1 MRNKDNIQIRNIN
14 KSFPIGGKR
23 KNKVLKD
30 VNLEIQEG
38 EFITI
43 FGPSGCGKSTLL
55 HTIMGIERPD
65 SGKVQIL
72 GKSIWDMNADQR
84 ADFRKQNI
92 GVVFQQQNWIKSL
105 SVLENVALST
115 QLLGYNQQ
123 ESLQKAHEAIQKM
136 NMTRFENF
144 VPTELS
150 SGEQQKI
157 GLARALVSNP
167 KIVIA
172 DEPTGNLDTENGD
185 EILRKLKKLA
195 KEGTT
200 VILVTHNPEHLG
212 YSDTVAIMKD
222 GYLIEKIQGGKDIY
236 KKIKE
241 KLEKS
246 DMQESGYIVM
256 EKDFKK
262 EDDSEKDYPEESL
275 WEKIRIFFFLIFTF
289 FIESG
294 VLMATKI
301 LSKTSPEKAEN
312 LRMKTSLF
320 VHNLENGSKET
331 KSISSIDLTE
341 LSFKNLLYKRFRTVV
356 TIAGVALGT
365 GFVILLLS
373 LGYGLERLVVEQ
385 ITEAKDLN
393 QMDVYPKVGSQL
405 SLDDNLIDKIESLSG
420 IVTIYKIKNVA
431 GRVDYLGS
439 TSDLVVYGIDD
450 GYLESTKVRK
460 LAGEYFN
467 EKSVLPEIIV
477 NKEYVNLFGLKEE
490 EIIGEELEV
499 VIIEKNPEEEME
511 NNLLKGIVIS
521 VVEDEFPP
529 VAYVKLNELNEFTTE
544 DYSQA
549 TVVVSGENSLK
560 KVRGEVEALGLE
572 TFSVMDTIE
581 EVETLFNYIRYALLI
596 FGIMAFTIAF
606 LGMINTL
613 VVSLLERTRE
623 IGLMKIIGMKRNEV
637 RALFI
642 TESMFI
648 GFLGGILG
656 ILFGYFA
663 GYVVSFIVYLFSMS
677 RGVGYIQISFIPL
690 SLIILVI
697 LSTTLLGF
705 FTGLYPAKRAVKMD
719 PLDALRYE

>member
-1 MRNKDNIQIRNIN
+1 MKNNNSIQIRNIN
-14 KSFPIGGKR
+14 KSFSIGGKR
-23 KNKVLKD
+23 KNKVLKNI
-30 VNLEIQEG
+30 NLEIREG

-55 HTIMGIERPD
+55 NTLMGIERPD
-65 SGKVQIL
+65 SGTVHIL

-105 SVLENVALST
+105 SVLENVALNA

-123 ESLQKAHEAIQKM
+123 ESLQKAHKVIETM
-136 NMTRFENF
+136 GMTRFEDF
-144 VPTELS
+144 IPTELS

-157 GLARALVSNP
+157 GLARALVSDP
-167 KIVIA
+167 KIIIA
-172 DEPTGNLDTENGD
+172 DEPTGNLDTENGN
-185 EILRKLKKLA
+185 EILRKLIKLA
-195 KEGTT
+195 KEGIT
-200 VILVTHNPEHLG
+200 VILVTHNPDHLG

-222 GYLIEKIQGGKDIY
+222 GYLIEKIKPEKDIY
-236 KKIKE
+236 KRIKE
-241 KLEKS
+241 RFAKTDTQQGEYILEDK
-246 DMQESGYIVM
+246 
-256 EKDFKK
+256 
-262 EDDSEKDYPEESL
+262 DSEKKDYSERDYPKESF
-275 WEKIRIFFFLIFTF
+275 WEKLKIFLSLIFSF

-294 VLMATKI
+294 ALIATKI
-301 LSKTSPEKAEN
+301 LSKISPEKAEN
-312 LRMKTSLF
+312 LRIKASLF
-320 VHNLENGSKET
+320 VHNLENGRRDT
-331 KSISSIDLTE
+331 KSIGSIDLTE
-341 LSFKNLLYKRFRTVV
+341 LSFKNLLYKRFRTVI
-356 TIAGVALGT
+356 TIVGVGLGT

-393 QMDVYPKVGSQL
+393 QMDVFPKVGSQL
-405 SLDDNLIDKIESLSG
+405 KLDDNLIDKISSLSG
-420 IVTIYKIKNVA
+420 IVKIYKIKDVA

-439 TSDLVVYGIDD
+439 TSDIVVYGVEN
-450 GYLESTKVRK
+450 GYLESIKVGK
-460 LAGEYFN
+460 VAGEYFN

-477 NKEYVNLFGLKEE
+477 NNEYVSLFGLKQE

-511 NNLLKGIVIS
+511 KNLLKGVVVGIV
-521 VVEDEFPP
+521 DDDFPP
-529 VAYVKLNELNEFTTE
+529 VAYVKLNELNEFATG

-560 KVRGEVEALGLE
+560 KVRSEVEALGLE
-572 TFSVMDTIE
+572 IFSVVDTVE
-581 EVETLFNYIRYALLI
+581 EVEKLFNYIRYALLI

-648 GFLGGILG
+648 GFIGGILG
-656 ILFGYFA
+656 IVFGYVS
-663 GYVVSFIVYLFSMS
+663 GYIVSFIVYLFSMS

-697 LSTTLLGF
+697 LTTTLLGF

>member
-1 MRNKDNIQIRNIN
+1 MKNKNNIQIKSIN

-30 VNLEIQEG
+30 VNLEIKKG
-38 EFITI
+38 EFITV

-55 HTIMGIERPD
+55 NTIMGIERPD
-65 SGKVQIL
+65 SGQIKIL
-72 GKSIWDMNADQR
+72 GKTIWDINADQR
-84 ADFRKQNI
+84 ADFRKENI

-105 SVLENVALST
+105 SVLENVALSA

-123 ESLQKAHEAIQKM
+123 KSLQKAHEVIKGM

-150 SGEQQKI
+150 SGEQQRI
-157 GLARALVSNP
+157 GLARALILNP
-167 KIVIA
+167 QILIA
-172 DEPTGNLDTENGD
+172 DEPTGNLDTENGE
-185 EILRKLKKLA
+185 EILRKLEELA
-195 KEGTT
+195 KKGTT

-212 YSDTVAIMKD
+212 YSDTIAIMKD
-222 GYLIEKIQGGKDIY
+222 GYLIKKIKSGKDIY
-236 KKIKE
+236 KKVKKTLENFEIEEGSRIVAEKE
-241 KLEKS
+241 SK
-246 DMQESGYIVM
+246 ESRSV
-256 EKDFKK
+256 ER
-262 EDDSEKDYPEESL
+262 DYPKESI
-275 WEKIRIFFFLIFTF
+275 WQKIKTFFFLIPIF
-289 FIESG
+289 FVESG
-294 VLMATKI
+294 VLMVTKI
-301 LSKTSPEKAEN
+301 LSKISPEKAKS
-312 LRMKTSLF
+312 LRIETSLF
-320 VHNLENGSKET
+320 VHKLENGRRDA
-331 KSISSIDLTE
+331 KSIGSIDLTE

-356 TIAGVALGT
+356 TIVGVGLGT

-385 ITEAKDLN
+385 ITEARDLN

-405 SLDDNLIDKIESLSG
+405 KLDDKLIDKIESLSG
-420 IVTIYKIKNVA
+420 IVRIYKIKNVA

-439 TSDLVVYGIDD
+439 TSDIVVYGIED
-450 GYLESTKVRK
+450 GYLESSKVK
-460 LAGEYFN
+460 KVEGEYFN
-467 EKSVLPEIIV
+467 EQSVLPEIIV
-477 NKEYVNLFGLKEE
+477 NMEYVNLFGLKNEE
-490 EIIGEELEV
+490 VIDEELEI
-499 VIIEKNPEEEME
+499 VIIGKNPEEEME
-511 NNLLKGIVIS
+511 KNLLKGVVVA

-529 VAYVKLNELNEFTTE
+529 VAYVKLNELNDFTTE

-581 EVETLFNYIRYALLI
+581 QVETLFDYIRYALLI
-596 FGIMAFTIAF
+596 FGFMAFTIAF

-648 GFLGGILG
+648 GFFGGVLG
-656 ILFGYFA
+656 IIFGYLA
-663 GYVVSFIVYLFSMS
+663 GYVVSLIVYLFSMS
-677 RGVGYIQISFIPL
+677 RGVEYIQISFIPL

-697 LSTTLLGF
+697 FSTTLLGF

>member
-1 MRNKDNIQIRNIN
+1 MENKDNIQIRNIN
-14 KSFPIGGKR
+14 KSFSIGTR

-30 VNLEIQEG
+30 VSLEIEEG

-55 HTIMGIERPD
+55 HTIMGIEKPD
-65 SGKVQIL
+65 SGRIQIL

-84 ADFRKQNI
+84 ADLRKQNI
-92 GVVFQQQNWIKSL
+92 GIVFQQQNWIKSL
-105 SVLENVALST
+105 SVLENVALSA

-123 ESLQKAHEAIQKM
+123 ESLQKAHDAMEKM

-144 VPTELS
+144 IPTELS

-157 GLARALVSNP
+157 GLARALVLNP

-172 DEPTGNLDTENGD
+172 DEPTGNLDTENGM

-212 YSDTVAIMKD
+212 YSDSVAIMKD
-222 GYLIEKIQGGKDIY
+222 GYLIEKIKGTQDIY
-236 KKIKE
+236 KKVKE
-241 KLEKS
+241 KLKNV
-246 DMQESGYIVM
+246 DMQESGYIVIEKESKERKDL
-256 EKDFKK
+256 EKDHPK
-262 EDDSEKDYPEESL
+262 ETL
-275 WEKIRIFFFLIFTF
+275 WEKIRIYTFLIFTF
-289 FIESG
+289 FVESIA
-294 VLMATKI
+294 LMIIKL
-301 LSKTSPEKAEN
+301 LSKISIQKAKN

-320 VHNLENGSKET
+320 VHTLENGRKDT
-331 KSISSIDLTE
+331 KSIASIDLTE

-356 TIAGVALGT
+356 TIAGVGLGT

-405 SLDDNLIDKIESLSG
+405 SLDDKLIDKIASLSG
-420 IVTIYKIKNVA
+420 IVRIYKIKNVA
-431 GRVDYLGS
+431 GRVDYQGS
-439 TSDLVVYGIDD
+439 TSDIVVYGIED

-460 LAGEYFN
+460 LEGEYFN
-467 EKSVLPEIIV
+467 EQSVLPEIIV
-477 NKEYVNLFGLKEE
+477 NREYVNLFGLKED
-490 EIIGEELEV
+490 EILGNELEI
-499 VIIEKNPEEEME
+499 VILGRDPEVELE
-511 NNLLKGIVIS
+511 NNLLKGTVIS

-529 VAYVKLNELNEFTTE
+529 VVYVKLTELNDFTTE
-544 DYSQA
+544 NYSQA
-549 TVVVSGENSLK
+549 TVVISGENSLK

-581 EVETLFNYIRYALLI
+581 QVETLFNYTRYALLI
-596 FGIMAFTIAF
+596 FGFMAFAIAF

-623 IGLMKIIGMKRNEV
+623 IGLLKIIGMKRNEV

-656 ILFGYFA
+656 IIFGYLA
-663 GYVVSFIVYLFSMS
+663 GYIISFIVYLFSMS
-677 RGVGYIQISFIPL
+677 RGVEYIQISFIPL

-697 LSTTLLGF
+697 FSTTLLGF
-705 FTGLYPAKRAVKMD
+705 FTGLYPAKRAIEMD